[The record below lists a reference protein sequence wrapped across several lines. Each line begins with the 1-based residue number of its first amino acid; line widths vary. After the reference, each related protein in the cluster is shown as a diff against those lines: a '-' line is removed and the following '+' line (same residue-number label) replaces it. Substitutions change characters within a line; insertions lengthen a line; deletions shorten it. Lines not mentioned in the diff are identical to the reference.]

1 MFTESTEKIN
11 RSFKFLLVSRAARS
25 MALIFVTLSLSLYL
39 NILGYSLV
47 FIGILYLVIVFFNM
61 IIALALG
68 MLGDRIGYARTLII
82 GELLPLIA
90 LLGLA
95 LSSNIYV
102 IAISAIIGGIT
113 GTAGGMRGAFSPGMT
128 AYVASSWP
136 EEHDRV
142 GRLARINVM
151 ASVFSIFG
159 GFFLIFHGYLSPIY
173 GDVIA
178 FRLLFAVSF
187 FILLISFISLMLLK
201 ERRRPKKTTHI
212 MKGESF
218 RYMLRLILP
227 NMINGAGI
235 GVAIPLLPLWFELR
249 YGVSVS
255 YVGEI
260 FTLAYAA
267 TALGS
272 YFSGRFLNSAR
283 VRAITVSSVTRA
295 FQGLLLVAVAF
306 SPLVVLAFSLYALR
320 SGVAGLG
327 APMRS
332 AISVRGIGNE
342 DYGAA
347 SSIQGLSTRGSQMTS
362 GASGYLMDA
371 YFSLP
376 LFVGGT
382 LQIAGA
388 FIYYRLIRNWEKKRE
403 TGVA

>member
-11 RSFKFLLVSRAARS
+11 RSFKFLLLSRAARS

-47 FIGILYLVIVFFNM
+47 FIGILYLVIVLFNM
-61 IIALALG
+61 IFALILG
-68 MLGDRIGYARTLII
+68 MLGDRIGYAKSLII

-102 IAISAIIGGIT
+102 ISVSAIIGGIT
-113 GTAGGMRGAFSPGMT
+113 GSAGGMRGAFSPGMT

-142 GRLARINVM
+142 GRLARINVV

-173 GDVIA
+173 GNVLA

-187 FILLISFISLMLLK
+187 FILLVSFISLMLLK
-201 ERRRPKKTTHI
+201 ERKRPTKTTHV
-212 MKGESF
+212 MKRESF
-218 RYMLRLILP
+218 RYMMRLVLP
-227 NMINGAGI
+227 NIINGAGI
-235 GVAIPLLPLWFELR
+235 GMALPLLPLWFELR

-272 YFSGRFLNSAR
+272 YLSGKFLNSAH
-283 VRAITVSSVTRA
+283 VRAITVSSIART
-295 FQGLLLVAVAF
+295 FQGLLLVIVAI
-306 SPLVVLAFSLYALR
+306 SPLVVLAFSLYAVR
-320 SGVAGLG
+320 SAVAGLG

-371 YFSLP
+371 YFPLP
-376 LFVGGT
+376 LVLGGT

-388 FIYYRLIRNWEKKRE
+388 FVYYRLIRSWERRRE
-403 TGVA
+403 IKVT

>member
-11 RSFKFLLVSRAARS
+11 RSFKFLLLSRAARS

-47 FIGILYLVIVFFNM
+47 FIGILYLVIVLFNM
-61 IIALALG
+61 IFALILG
-68 MLGDRIGYARTLII
+68 MLGDRIGYAKSLII

-95 LSSNIYV
+95 LSSNIYIISV
-102 IAISAIIGGIT
+102 SAIIGGIT
-113 GTAGGMRGAFSPGMT
+113 GSAGGMRGAFSPGMT

-142 GRLARINVM
+142 GRLARINVV

-159 GFFLIFHGYLSPIY
+159 GFFLIFHGYLSPTY
-173 GDVIA
+173 GNVLA
-178 FRLLFAVSF
+178 FRLLFVVSF
-187 FILLISFISLMLLK
+187 FILLVSFISLMLLK
-201 ERRRPKKTTHI
+201 ERKRPTKTTHV
-212 MKGESF
+212 MKKESF
-218 RYMLRLILP
+218 RYMMRLVLP
-227 NMINGAGI
+227 NIINGAGI
-235 GVAIPLLPLWFELR
+235 GMALPLLPLWFELR

-272 YFSGRFLNSAR
+272 YLSGKFLNSTH
-283 VRAITVSSVTRA
+283 VRAITVSSIART
-295 FQGLLLVAVAF
+295 FQGLLLIIVAI
-306 SPLVVLAFSLYALR
+306 SPLVVLAFSLYAVR
-320 SGVAGLG
+320 SAVAGLG

-371 YFSLP
+371 YFPLP
-376 LFVGGT
+376 LILGGT
-382 LQIAGA
+382 LQVAGA
-388 FIYYRLIRNWEKKRE
+388 FVYYRLIRSWEKRRE
-403 TGVA
+403 IKVT

>member
-1 MFTESTEKIN
+1 
-11 RSFKFLLVSRAARS
+11 
-25 MALIFVTLSLSLYL
+25 
-39 NILGYSLV
+39 
-47 FIGILYLVIVFFNM
+47 
-61 IIALALG
+61 
-68 MLGDRIGYARTLII
+68 
-82 GELLPLIA
+82 LPLIA
-90 LLGLA
+90 ILGLA

-102 IAISAIIGGIT
+102 ISVSAIIGGIT
-113 GTAGGMRGAFSPGMT
+113 GSAGGMRGAFSPGMT

-142 GRLARINVM
+142 GRLARINVV

-173 GDVIA
+173 GNVLA
-178 FRLLFAVSF
+178 FRLLFAASF
-187 FILLISFISLMLLK
+187 FILLVSFISLMLLK
-201 ERRRPKKTTHI
+201 ERKRPTKTTHV
-212 MKGESF
+212 MKRESF
-218 RYMLRLILP
+218 RYMMRLVLP
-227 NMINGAGI
+227 NIINGAGI
-235 GVAIPLLPLWFELR
+235 GMALPLLPLWFELR

-272 YFSGRFLNSAR
+272 YLSGKFLNSAH
-283 VRAITVSSVTRA
+283 VRAITVSSIART
-295 FQGLLLVAVAF
+295 FQGLLLVIVAI
-306 SPLVVLAFSLYALR
+306 SPLVVLAFSLYAVR
-320 SGVAGLG
+320 SAVAGLG

-371 YFSLP
+371 YFPLP
-376 LFVGGT
+376 LILGGT
-382 LQIAGA
+382 LQVAGA
-388 FIYYRLIRNWEKKRE
+388 FVYYRLIRSWEKRRE
-403 TGVA
+403 IKVT